1 MDLNNTILL
10 KKILDNDLFALIIT
24 TPELNVLY
32 CNPYFEKILEEPGR
46 NIIHKNLADFIRPSY
61 KLTEI
66 RANLKQ
72 GDALHKQELVVR
84 SKSKEKHVL
93 VSAEKTQLIENQP
106 AEQFIFYLIDI
117 TEHKKTYNELLQA
130 QKMEGIGLLAGGIAH
145 DFNNI
150 LGSISGYAEL
160 MKNFVTVPEAIDMIS
175 IIEHESNKAARL
187 ISSLLQYARGT
198 KVNKTEFNISQVIQD
213 TFMLL
218 KKTLSHN
225 IQFITEIEDSL
236 PVVYGNPVEIQQSL
250 INLCLNSKDAMPDG
264 GELKIRVRRF
274 QKKGEKNKKYL
285 CLSIE
290 DTGEGIPDDIKEKI
304 FEPFF
309 STKDRITSSGLGLYM
324 VQRII
329 SEHGGWIEVKDNEPK
344 GAIFELYLP
353 AIEKELQDVKEEK
366 EVEWIDGQQKL
377 VLIIDDE
384 ESIVLLIRQFL
395 ERMNF
400 RTLVAHNGMEAID
413 VFNQH
418 EDDID
423 LILLDYMMPLMNG
436 KEVYLKIRE
445 KNQNIPI
452 MLFTGVD
459 DEEMI
464 SEFVQMGVSSV
475 IKKPFSAFDIIRK
488 IKQVIE
494 WKD

>member
-1 MDLNNTILL
+1 
-10 KKILDNDLFALIIT
+10 
-24 TPELNVLY
+24 
-32 CNPYFEKILEEPGR
+32 
-46 NIIHKNLADFIRPSY
+46 
-61 KLTEI
+61 
-66 RANLKQ
+66 
-72 GDALHKQELVVR
+72 
-84 SKSKEKHVL
+84 
-93 VSAEKTQLIENQP
+93 
-106 AEQFIFYLIDI
+106 
-117 TEHKKTYNELLQA
+117 
-130 QKMEGIGLLAGGIAH
+130 
-145 DFNNI
+145 
-150 LGSISGYAEL
+150 
-160 MKNFVTVPEAIDMIS
+160 
-175 IIEHESNKAARL
+175 
-187 ISSLLQYARGT
+187 
-198 KVNKTEFNISQVIQD
+198 
-213 TFMLL
+213 
-218 KKTLSHN
+218 
-225 IQFITEIEDSL
+225 
-236 PVVYGNPVEIQQSL
+236 VYGNPVEIQQSL